1 MDINCL
7 KFLMVYDKD
16 GYILLY
22 CVVVGGFKDIFKV
35 LKEVI
40 CKIKIDDMIYGG
52 YIVLYIV
59 CKYKKL
65 CMCVY
70 LLFDENNVNFFLN
83 KKLN

>member
-1 MDINCL
+1 
-7 KFLMVYDKD
+7 MVYDRD

-22 CVVVGGFKDIFKV
+22 CVVVGGFKDIFKL
-35 LKEVI
+35 LKEVVYE
-40 CKIKIDDMIYGG
+40 IKIDDMIYGG

-59 CKYKKL
+59 CKYKEFGMSL
-65 CMCVY
+65 Y

>member
-1 MDINCL
+1 
-7 KFLMVYDKD
+7 MVYDRD

-22 CVVVGGFKDIFKV
+22 CVVVGGFKDIFKL
-35 LKEVI
+35 LKEVVYE
-40 CKIKIDDMIYGG
+40 IKIDDIIYGG

-59 CKYKKL
+59 CKYEEL
-65 CMCVY
+65 GICMSLY